1 MARSKEAEK
10 RGPVTGQFLRKG
22 LNTESCIRISLLH
35 APARLFGN
43 VAGSV
48 PGAAGKYAVTA
59 ISEAKKKVVSN
70 GGSPMLGDQVG
81 ASHCFDKLSE
91 TKFRT
96 LSKGEGSRSPSRPGK
111 EFAGKV
117 SVEGDPVIAD
127 APRLRFHVVGLLRSV
142 KKAFPCLGREL
153 PPLATKEQLSLRNP
167 EKLRKSA
174 GTIAF
179 GEAVKSILS
188 RGANGQGCAKK
199 GTGGGAESQF
209 PFCWQHKS

>member
-1 MARSKEAEK
+1 VQGFPKAHPLKISDGRHAMARSKEAEK

-96 LSKGEGSRSPSRPGK
+96 LSKGEGRGPGPRPAPARNSPAKFPS
-111 EFAGKV
+111 KV
-117 SVEGDPVIAD
+117 I
-127 APRLRFHVVGLLRSV
+127 
-142 KKAFPCLGREL
+142 
-153 PPLATKEQLSLRNP
+153 Q
-167 EKLRKSA
+167 
-174 GTIAF
+174 
-179 GEAVKSILS
+179 
-188 RGANGQGCAKK
+188 
-199 GTGGGAESQF
+199 
-209 PFCWQHKS
+209 